1 MGKPYFHMFRHT
13 GLLIKGFIWTFIF
26 IMLLSLSGLGQKWR
40 EFKIKA
46 RRNSW
51 AVEHRNQFPVP
62 PAESDEE
69 DEDTSWLPNI
79 MYGVPCWYEDTTT
92 KPWMNVLEDPKL
104 WVKIEFENL
113 RHLEIY
119 HSETLLFWILHS
131 KESHY
136 SVYKTVPHQM
146 LFSRFH

>member
-1 MGKPYFHMFRHT
+1 MERLCDRCFVSIVTIFSDNDHGETWLSYVQTHWPLNR
-13 GLLIKGFIWTFIF
+13 GIIF

-69 DEDTSWLPNI
+69 DEDTS
-79 MYGVPCWYEDTTT
+79 
-92 KPWMNVLEDPKL
+92 
-104 WVKIEFENL
+104 
-113 RHLEIY
+113 
-119 HSETLLFWILHS
+119 
-131 KESHY
+131 
-136 SVYKTVPHQM
+136 
-146 LFSRFH
+146 

>member
-92 KPWMNVLEDPKL
+92 KPWMNLQSGA
-104 WVKIEFENL
+104 
-113 RHLEIY
+113 RR
-119 HSETLLFWILHS
+119 SETLGKNRVRELTSFGDLLLRNLAPLDFTFKGI
-131 KESHY
+131 K
-136 SVYKTVPHQM
+136 
-146 LFSRFH
+146 LFSLQNSTLPNAVQ